1 MDDIALPALLVA
13 RLKATADRTRLS
25 VSDLIARL
33 LDDDHPERPER
44 GDIDVHVQLAVSA
57 ARLGIWALDV
67 TTGRIDWNDEL
78 LTIYGMTRDE
88 FESHT
93 VAWEERVH
101 PDDRDYANEKVA
113 EAFAGQQVLDV
124 RFRIVMPSG
133 EVRYISGA
141 ATPIIRNGRVVKV
154 VGNNLDITEM
164 VRAQQTISDQ
174 TAILANISD
183 AVIVTNP
190 RFEVVSWNRA
200 AEALYGYSAEEV
212 VGQHIGRF
220 VQTDYALGDEAIAS
234 TQLGTTGQW
243 SGEVT
248 QYHRSGTPIAISSS
262 VTLIQRGEGMEP
274 LVAAINRDI
283 SARKRAEQLELEQAA
298 MRRSIQQEREKSA
311 FRAKMLS
318 TIAHEFRTP
327 LAIIQSSTDL
337 LVKYSDRISQAR
349 KEQSAQNITREMGY
363 ITKMLDDL
371 SLIAR
376 SQRQALIIKRQ
387 PVAVEM
393 FVQAVVDDMR
403 QMLKPQQGLTLT
415 TAPIDVAAMLDPH
428 LMQIALGNLI
438 SNALKY
444 SPDDGQVSAHV
455 CRVGAELVIDV
466 ADRGM
471 GIPEADLP
479 QLFEPFFR
487 AENVG
492 ETSGSGL
499 GLSIVREV
507 AQLHGGTVSCESVL
521 GAGSTF
527 SLRLPFLPA
536 AAEVGGA

>member
-1 MDDIALPALLVA
+1 MDEIALPVALA
-13 RLKATADRTRLS
+13 ERLKATAERTRLS
-25 VSDLIARL
+25 VPDLITRL

-44 GDIDVHVQLAVSA
+44 GNIDVHVQLAVSA

-67 TTGRIDWNDEL
+67 ATGRLEWNDEL

-88 FESHT
+88 FDSRS

-113 EAFAGQQVLDV
+113 EAFAGQRVLDV
-124 RFRIVMPSG
+124 RFRIILPSG

-141 ATPIIRNGRVVKV
+141 ATPIVRNGRVVKV
-154 VGNNLDITEM
+154 VGNNLDITEV

-174 TAILANISD
+174 TAILDNISD

-190 RFEVVSWNRA
+190 RFEIVSWNRA

-212 VGQHIGRF
+212 LGRSISLF
-220 VQTDYALGDEAIAS
+220 VQTDYALGDEEIAA
-234 TQLGTTGQW
+234 TQLRASGQW

-248 QYHRSGTPIAISSS
+248 QYHRSGTPIAVSSS

-274 LVAAINRDI
+274 LIAAINRDI

-298 MRRSIQQEREKSA
+298 MRQSIQQEREKSA

-337 LVKYSDRISQAR
+337 LVKYGDRITQAR
-349 KEQSAQNITREMGY
+349 KEQSVQNITREMGY

-376 SQRQALIIKRQ
+376 SQRHSLIIKRQ
-387 PVAVEM
+387 PVSVER
-393 FVQAVVDDMR
+393 FAQAVVDDMM
-403 QMLKPQQGLTLT
+403 QMLKPQQVLKLT
-415 TAPIDVAAMLDPH
+415 TAPIEVAAMLDPH

-438 SNALKY
+438 SNAVKY
-444 SPDDGQVSAHV
+444 SPDDGLISVHV

-471 GIPEADLP
+471 GIPESNLS

-499 GLSIVREV
+499 GLSIVREI
-507 AQLHGGTVSCESVL
+507 AQLHGGTVACESVL

-527 SLRLPFLPA
+527 TLKLPFLPA
-536 AAEVGGA
+536 AAEVGGS

>member
-1 MDDIALPALLVA
+1 MDDISLPAPLAA
-13 RLKATADRTRLS
+13 RLKATADRARLS
-25 VSDLIARL
+25 VPDLLTRL

-44 GDIDVHVQLAVSA
+44 GNIDVHVQLAVSA

-67 TTGRIDWNDEL
+67 QTGRLEWNDEL
-78 LTIYGMTRDE
+78 LTIYGLTRDE
-88 FESHT
+88 FENHS

-101 PDDRDYANEKVA
+101 PEDRDYANEKVA
-113 EAFAGQQVLDV
+113 EAFAGMRVLDMH
-124 RFRIVMPSG
+124 FRIVLPSG
-133 EVRYISGA
+133 EVRYVSGA
-141 ATPIIRNGRVVKV
+141 ATPIVRSGRVVKV

-174 TAILANISD
+174 TAILDHISD

-200 AEALYGYSAEEV
+200 AEMLYGYSAEDV
-212 VGQHIGRF
+212 LGRHVSRF
-220 VQTDYALGDEAIAS
+220 VQTQYAQGDEEIAAA
-234 TQLGTTGQW
+234 QLRASGHW

-248 QYHRSGTPIAISSS
+248 QYHRSGTPIAVSSS

-283 SARKRAEQLELEQAA
+283 SARKRAEQLELEQTA
-298 MRRSIQQEREKSA
+298 MRQSIQQEREKSA

-327 LAIIQSSTDL
+327 LAIIQSSSDL
-337 LVKYSDRISQAR
+337 LVKYGDRITQTR
-349 KEQSAQNITREMGY
+349 KEQSVQNITREMSY

-371 SLIAR
+371 SLMAR
-376 SQRQALIIKRQ
+376 SQRQSLMLKRQ
-387 PVAVEM
+387 PVAVEA
-393 FVQAVVDDMR
+393 FAQAVVDDMM
-403 QMLKPQQGLTLT
+403 QMLKPQQRLTLT
-415 TAPIDVAAMLDPH
+415 TDPIDVAAMLDPH

-438 SNALKY
+438 SNAIKY
-444 SPDDGQVSAHV
+444 SPDDGLISVHV

-471 GIPEADLP
+471 GIPEANLP

-487 AENVG
+487 ADNVG

-507 AQLHGGTVSCESVL
+507 AQLHGGTVACESVL
-521 GAGSTF
+521 GGGSTF
-527 SLRLPFLPA
+527 TLRLPFLPA
-536 AAEVGGA
+536 AAEVGGS